1 MKEKK
6 AVIITIYDPNPNMG
20 NRLQNYAVQTVV
32 EKLGF
37 EVTTVA
43 FRKPTMNWK
52 KKIKLYLNKLSGY
65 HFTKNKLFWKYVPRQ
80 IEIFDKFNQRY
91 IKTTRINSLEKIPK
105 SDFYVLGSDQLWNPE
120 WWNQENPEMEKNI
133 YFATFANP
141 EQIVCFSPSFGRDF
155 IPEEWRD
162 WFEKQLSRIVNYS
175 IREEAGK
182 KIIKELTGKNAEV
195 TVDPTL
201 MLSQEEWNK
210 IATKPEKLNNNTKY
224 ILTYFLGGRSE
235 RIDNDIKKYAK
246 QINATV
252 IYLFDQSYPDM
263 FWASPSD
270 FIYLVAHA
278 ELILTDSFHACVFS
292 FIYDKPFLV
301 YNRIGATGMMSRM
314 NTLFEK
320 FDLKRKYVDGGLK
333 NDILECDYS
342 KGKEMLKKEQQFLIN
357 FLKLSFG
364 I

>member
-1 MKEKK
+1 MVESRKS
-6 AVIITIYDPNPNMG
+6 G
-20 NRLQNYAVQTVV
+20 N
-32 EKLGF
+32 G
-37 EVTTVA
+37 
-43 FRKPTMNWK
+43 
-52 KKIKLYLNKLSGY
+52 
-65 HFTKNKLFWKYVPRQ
+65 
-80 IEIFDKFNQRY
+80 
-91 IKTTRINSLEKIPK
+91 
-105 SDFYVLGSDQLWNPE
+105 
-120 WWNQENPEMEKNI
+120 KNI